1 MTRIDLIPPE
11 TLAARAAGRR
21 TRLWAKRL
29 GLLGVLAA
37 ALFCTLSHVAAGE
50 EERLR
55 KLTGR
60 YSLLQ
65 ERVLRAESLIAE
77 RDRLARYH
85 EVIDRIRAD
94 RTAVRYMVLMGET
107 LTPDAYLTHIQ
118 MNLCPYNDSR
128 LWDGLTEKDCLPH
141 LRIEGR
147 AKGHREVGMV
157 IRQMALSGGF
167 GSVSLVSVRE
177 SDRTGEKGEVEFEI
191 LCALGDGGG
200 AEG

>member
-11 TLAARAAGRR
+11 TLAARETDHRL
-21 TRLWAKRL
+21 RLWAKRL
-29 GLLGVLAA
+29 GVLAVFA
-37 ALFCTLSHVAAGE
+37 VALFSALSRVAAGE
-50 EERLR
+50 EARLR
-55 KLTGR
+55 ELTGR

-65 ERVLRAESLIAE
+65 ERVRRAESLIAE

-107 LTPDAYLTHIQ
+107 LTPDAYLTNLQ
-118 MNLCPYNDSR
+118 MNLCSYNDSR
-128 LWDGLTEKDCLPH
+128 LWDGLTDKGCMPR

-147 AKGHREVGMV
+147 ARGHREVGMV

-167 GSVSLVSVRE
+167 GAVSLVSVSE
-177 SDRTGEKGEVEFEI
+177 SEKSDEGKVEFEI
-191 LCALGDGGG
+191 QCVLGDGGG